1 MRSDSPDLSTLRNV
15 RWRRGLAE
23 HRKNGETEYVGS
35 PPEVEA
41 LEELADT
48 INYLTLMQGKWGNAK
63 LKKRATETDQMVFDI
78 KRHYDLIASWAEQ
91 DGVDMSSL
99 HPSKGE

>member
-15 RWRRGLAE
+15 RWRRGLKE
-23 HRKNGETEYVGS
+23 HRKNGETEYVGA

-48 INYLTLMQGKWGNAK
+48 INYLTLMQNKWGTTK
-63 LKKRATETDQMVFDI
+63 LNKRAADTDQMVIDI
-78 KRHYDLIASWAEQ
+78 QKSYNLVAQWAEA
-91 DGVDMSSL
+91 DGGDMSSL
-99 HPSKGE
+99 WPTDAE